1 LTVKD
6 GFLVSKYRG
15 DSMVLKALLMTTCL
29 LSAGSVLAAV
39 SAEEIDFFTISKVET
54 KEITKD
60 VFNQETSKTL
70 SVDNYYNDFNNPVD
84 PIDRAGKV
92 IQVARDLVALGED
105 IYKLID
111 HGRPHITTKY
121 APISV
126 VPKVNGQPVDVMDTE
141 KWAPV
146 PRVKKYSITYFNRF
160 NVAVVTFKFKVM
172 WAYGGSYDGKGAYIS
187 GAQIVPEADV
197 LWGFDFS
204 ATMKLGGIQN
214 NGTRTNPLAAAT
226 LLIEHNVSNILRST
240 TKVTTIL
247 IDGKGRNKQ
256 L

>member
-1 LTVKD
+1 
-6 GFLVSKYRG
+6 
-15 DSMVLKALLMTTCL
+15 MVFKVLLMTTCL
-29 LSAGSVLAAV
+29 LGAGSAMASM
-39 SAEEIDFFTISKVET
+39 SAQERDFYTISKVET

-60 VFNQETSKTL
+60 VFNQEISKSI
-70 SVDNYYNDFNNPVD
+70 SVDNYYYDDFNNPVD

-111 HGRPHITTKY
+111 KGRPHITTKY

-126 VPKVNGQPVDVMDTE
+126 VPKINGQPVDVMDTE
-141 KWAPV
+141 KWAPI
-146 PRVKKYSITYFNRF
+146 PRAKTYSITYYNLY
-160 NVAVVTFKFKVM
+160 NIAVVTFKFKVM
-172 WAYGGSYDGKGAYIS
+172 WAYGGSYEGKGAYIS

-240 TKVTTIL
+240 TQVSTIL
-247 IDGKGRNKQ
+247 IDGKGRHKK

>member
-1 LTVKD
+1 
-6 GFLVSKYRG
+6 
-15 DSMVLKALLMTTCL
+15 MVLKALLVTTCL
-29 LSAGSVLAAV
+29 LGAGSAFASM
-39 SAEEIDFFTISKVET
+39 SAEEIDFYTISKVET
-54 KEITKD
+54 KEITVD
-60 VFNQETSKTL
+60 VFNQEVSKTL
-70 SVDNYYNDFNNPVD
+70 SVDNYYNEFNNPVD

-92 IQVARDLVALGED
+92 ISVARDLVALGED

-111 HGRPHITTKY
+111 KGRPHITTKY

-141 KWAPV
+141 RWAPL
-146 PRVKKYSITYFNRF
+146 PRTKSYSITYYNLY
-160 NVAVVTFKFKVM
+160 NIAVVTFKFKVM

-214 NGTRTNPLAAAT
+214 NGSRSNPLAAAT

-240 TKVTTIL
+240 TKVSTIV
-247 IDGKGRNKQ
+247 IDGKGRHKK

>member
-1 LTVKD
+1 
-6 GFLVSKYRG
+6 
-15 DSMVLKALLMTTCL
+15 MVLKALLMTSCL
-29 LSAGSVLAAV
+29 LSAGSVFASV
-39 SAEEIDFFTISKVET
+39 SAAERDFYTIGSVEV

-60 VFNQETSKTL
+60 LFNQEVSKTL
-70 SVDNYYNDFNNPVD
+70 SVDNYYNEFNNPID

-92 IQVARDLVALGED
+92 IGVARDLVALGED

-111 HGRPHITTKY
+111 KGRPHITTKY

-126 VPKVNGQPVDVMDTE
+126 VPKVDGQAVDPMDTE
-141 KWAPV
+141 GWAKY
-146 PRVKKYSITYFNRF
+146 PRVQGYEIIYRNLY
-160 NVAVVTFKFKVM
+160 NIAVVTFRFKVM
-172 WAYGGSYDGKGAYIS
+172 WAYGGSYNGKGKYIS

-204 ATMKLGGIQN
+204 ATMKLGGVHN
-214 NGTRTNPLAAAT
+214 TGTRANPIANAT

-240 TKVTTIL
+240 TRVSTIV
-247 IDGKGRNKQ
+247 IDGKGKMEK